1 MDLIIFPFGF
11 PQVQTKYDEVRV
23 ASLKPTATA
32 RNLFGT
38 RLEDRTNAENDEP
51 ADEAGLEAIE
61 SLGRDK
67 NIAKELK
74 RFKEKI
80 DSRL

>member
-1 MDLIIFPFGF
+1 M
-11 PQVQTKYDEVRV
+11 
-23 ASLKPTATA
+23 ASLKPAATA
-32 RNLFGT
+32 RELFGSG
-38 RLEDRTNAENDEP
+38 AEPETKETDIPN
-51 ADEAGLEAIE
+51 E
-61 SLGRDK
+61 STQIGTAKLGRDK

>member
-1 MDLIIFPFGF
+1 M
-11 PQVQTKYDEVRV
+11 R
-23 ASLKPTATA
+23 PTVTA
-32 RNLFGT
+32 QELFGS
-38 RLEDRTNAENDEP
+38 RVEQKDIPSDP
-51 ADEAGLEAIE
+51 AQVGTAK
-61 SLGRDK
+61 LGRDK

>member
-1 MDLIIFPFGF
+1 MCCFQLH
-11 PQVQTKYDEVRV
+11 QVQTKYNEVRV
-23 ASLKPTATA
+23 ASLKPTSSALE
-32 RNLFGT
+32 LFGT
-38 RLEDRTNAENDEP
+38 RPEERTKEKKQ
-51 ADEAGLEAIE
+51 AGVET
-61 SLGRDK
+61 LGSNK

>member
-1 MDLIIFPFGF
+1 M
-11 PQVQTKYDEVRV
+11 R
-23 ASLKPTATA
+23 PTATA
-32 RNLFGT
+32 RELFGS
-38 RLEDRTNAENDEP
+38 RPEDRTKEKDEP
-51 ADEAGLEAIE
+51 NDAAQVGVE
-61 SLGRDK
+61 SVGRDK